1 MFGDTMTVCVYEK
14 TPNIIGLIT
23 KKNSKPDARSKIWL
37 LTGLLDEEAN
47 AASIS
52 SPKRTT
58 ADTSIKPV
66 KIETNRIK
74 IVWENSLLE
83 PSRKNSE
90 YLKEEVLQ
98 LFVCD

>member
-14 TPNIIGLIT
+14 APNIIGLIT
-23 KKNSKPDARSKIWL
+23 KKNSKPDAKSKIWL
-37 LTGLLDEEAN
+37 LIGLSDEEAK

-66 KIETNRIK
+66 KIETM
-74 IVWENSLLE
+74 
-83 PSRKNSE
+83 PDKNSMGKLPLRAQWKKLRIFE
-90 YLKEEVLQ
+90 GGGPSAFCL
-98 LFVCD
+98 

>member
-14 TPNIIGLIT
+14 APNIIGLIT

-37 LTGLLDEEAN
+37 LIGLLDEEAN

-66 KIETNRIK
+66 KIETIPDKNNTGKLPLRAQWK
-74 IVWENSLLE
+74 KLKVLE
-83 PSRKNSE
+83 GGGPSAFC
-90 YLKEEVLQ
+90 L
-98 LFVCD
+98 